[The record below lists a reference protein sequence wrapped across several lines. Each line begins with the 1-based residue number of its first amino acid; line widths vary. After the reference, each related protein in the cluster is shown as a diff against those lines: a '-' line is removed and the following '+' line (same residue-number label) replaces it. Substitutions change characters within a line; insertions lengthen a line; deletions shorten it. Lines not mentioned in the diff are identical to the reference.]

1 MDWLNLRL
9 TLSSRGCPE
18 LRVCGVEVGTAA

>member
-9 TLSSRGCPE
+9 TLSSRGFPE
-18 LRVCGVEVGTAA
+18 LRVSGVEVGTAS